1 MLSEMVVEDIPSE
14 AVLKCVTEHPGFNA
28 VCLEKWSLRLAAER
42 VRTKEKKRY
51 RQTGS
56 EER

>member
-1 MLSEMVVEDIPSE
+1 MVSEMVVEDIPSE

-28 VCLEKWSLRLAAER
+28 VCLEKWNLRLATER

>member
-1 MLSEMVVEDIPSE
+1 MVSEMVVEDIPSE

-28 VCLEKWSLRLAAER
+28 VCLEKWSLCLAAER